1 MGSKTNGNKVA
12 TANRRKGDVGEAAAW
27 AAFYAKIIAPRI
39 DPVPPEWKTPRQI
52 SKFLNMRPDS
62 CANMLRKL
70 EREGR
75 VVPKKF
81 RAKTGNNV
89 KWVKHYRIHDV

>member
-12 TANRRKGDVGEAAAW
+12 VANGRKGIVGEAAAW
-27 AAFYAKIIAPRI
+27 AAFYAKIRAPRI
-39 DPVPPEWKTPRQI
+39 DPVPPEWKTASQI
-52 SKFLNMRPDS
+52 SQVLNMRADS

-70 EREGR
+70 ERNGKIR
-75 VVPKKF
+75 PKKF
-81 RAKTGNNV
+81 RAKGGNNV